1 MNNSVK
7 ANIPVVIIAIVEII
21 VGIFLIVDPIRFT
34 FALVRF
40 IGIVL
45 MILGFVFLIRFL
57 TGTKSNVVDENGRSV
72 TANPITLIV
81 AIIAMILGAILAFAT
96 VWIMGLIGVA
106 AIIFGICLVIFGIL
120 KIKNFADK
128 KKANLP
134 ASPISIVGAILSVV
148 LGIIIVVNPFT
159 AVNTVWIVAGIALIV
174 TAVVDIVSLIMG
186 RGNEVR

>member
-21 VGIFLIVDPIRFT
+21 VGIFLIVDPVRFT

-57 TGTKSNVVDENGRSV
+57 TGTKSNIVDENGRSV

-186 RGNEVR
+186 KGNEVR